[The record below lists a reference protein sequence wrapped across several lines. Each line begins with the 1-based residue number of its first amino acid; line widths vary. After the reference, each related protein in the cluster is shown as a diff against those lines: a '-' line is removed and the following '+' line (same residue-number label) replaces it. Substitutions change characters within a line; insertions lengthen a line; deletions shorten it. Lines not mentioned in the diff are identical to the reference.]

1 VAVEHIPTD
10 RTKQTNKSYHGTDI
24 GGVLEKQFF
33 EKMAAALVKSS
44 LKWNKQKF
52 DLDIDPAAPVSVLKD
67 NIFKLTGVPVDRQKL
82 SCPKVNNISPFVL

>member
-1 VAVEHIPTD
+1 
-10 RTKQTNKSYHGTDI
+10 
-24 GGVLEKQFF
+24 LEKTSFLK
-33 EKMAAALVKSS
+33 KMAAALVKSS

-82 SCPKVNNISPFVL
+82 SCPKVNNVSPLCSVT